1 MNKHPERGMKLAAL
15 AAAALGLLAAFVL
28 LPLLASALLEE
39 YPAYQKWYWPGLIY
53 GWVVLLPGFA
63 GLWEFWKVCVQI
75 GRDNS
80 FSQENAR
87 SLFRIC
93 LLALTMAALLV
104 VGMAALC
111 LLGMGLPALLIA
123 MLGFAAACALVALL
137 ANALSQLVR
146 RAAAIK
152 SENDLT
158 ISEARHGY
166 HRQFGRHAR
175 QAQDAPD
182 GAFREGGHHHG
193 QPLHSQDRQGAR
205 GALFH
210 AGRHLQGP
218 ELPAGRHP

>member
-15 AAAALGLLAAFVL
+15 AAALIGLLAAFVF
-28 LPLLASALLEE
+28 LPMLASALLEE
-39 YPAYQKWYWPGLIY
+39 FPAYQKWYWPCLIY

-63 GLWEFWKVCVQI
+63 GLWEFWKICVEI

-80 FSQENAR
+80 FSQKNAR

-93 LLALTMAALLV
+93 LLALTMAALLA
-104 VGMAALC
+104 VGVAALC

-123 MLGFAAACALVALL
+123 MLGFGAACALVALL

-158 ISEARHGY
+158 I
-166 HRQFGRHAR
+166 
-175 QAQDAPD
+175 
-182 GAFREGGHHHG
+182 
-193 QPLHSQDRQGAR
+193 
-205 GALFH
+205 
-210 AGRHLQGP
+210 
-218 ELPAGRHP
+218 

>member
-1 MNKHPERGMKLAAL
+1 MNKHPERGMKLAAV

-28 LPLLASALLEE
+28 LPALASAMLEE
-39 YPAYQKWYWPGLIY
+39 YPAYQKWYWPGLVYCWI
-53 GWVVLLPGFA
+53 VLLPGFA
-63 GLWEFWKVCVQI
+63 GLWEFWKICVQI
-75 GRDNS
+75 GRDDS

-104 VGMAALC
+104 VGVAALC

-137 ANALSQLVR
+137 ANALAQLVR

-158 ISEARHGY
+158 I
-166 HRQFGRHAR
+166 
-175 QAQDAPD
+175 
-182 GAFREGGHHHG
+182 
-193 QPLHSQDRQGAR
+193 
-205 GALFH
+205 
-210 AGRHLQGP
+210 
-218 ELPAGRHP
+218 

>member
-1 MNKHPERGMKLAAL
+1 MNKHPERGMKLAAV

-28 LPLLASALLEE
+28 LPALASAMLEE

-53 GWVVLLPGFA
+53 CWVVLLPGFA
-63 GLWEFWKVCVQI
+63 GLWEFWKICVQI
-75 GRDNS
+75 GRDDS

-93 LLALTMAALLV
+93 LLALTMAALLAAGV
-104 VGMAALC
+104 AALC

-158 ISEARHGY
+158 I
-166 HRQFGRHAR
+166 
-175 QAQDAPD
+175 
-182 GAFREGGHHHG
+182 
-193 QPLHSQDRQGAR
+193 
-205 GALFH
+205 
-210 AGRHLQGP
+210 
-218 ELPAGRHP
+218 

>member
-15 AAAALGLLAAFVL
+15 AAALIGLLAAFVF
-28 LPLLASALLEE
+28 LPMLASALLEE
-39 YPAYQKWYWPGLIY
+39 FPAHQKWYWPCLIY

-63 GLWEFWKVCVQI
+63 GLWEFWKICVEI

-80 FSQENAR
+80 FSQKNAR

-93 LLALTMAALLV
+93 LLALTMAALLA
-104 VGMAALC
+104 VGVAALC

-152 SENDLT
+152 RENDLT
-158 ISEARHGY
+158 I
-166 HRQFGRHAR
+166 
-175 QAQDAPD
+175 
-182 GAFREGGHHHG
+182 
-193 QPLHSQDRQGAR
+193 
-205 GALFH
+205 
-210 AGRHLQGP
+210 
-218 ELPAGRHP
+218 

>member
-1 MNKHPERGMKLAAL
+1 MNKHPERGMKLAAV

-28 LPLLASALLEE
+28 LPTLASAMLEE
-39 YPAYQKWYWPGLIY
+39 YPAYQKWYWPGLVYCWI
-53 GWVVLLPGFA
+53 VLLPGFA
-63 GLWEFWKVCVQI
+63 GLWEFWKICVQI
-75 GRDNS
+75 GRDDS

-93 LLALTMAALLV
+93 LLALTMAALL
-104 VGMAALC
+104 AAGVAVLC

-158 ISEARHGY
+158 I
-166 HRQFGRHAR
+166 
-175 QAQDAPD
+175 
-182 GAFREGGHHHG
+182 
-193 QPLHSQDRQGAR
+193 
-205 GALFH
+205 
-210 AGRHLQGP
+210 
-218 ELPAGRHP
+218 

>member
-15 AAAALGLLAAFVL
+15 AAALIGLLAAFVF
-28 LPLLASALLEE
+28 LPMLASALLEE
-39 YPAYQKWYWPGLIY
+39 FPAYQKWYWPCLIY

-63 GLWEFWKVCVQI
+63 GLWEFWKICVEI

-80 FSQENAR
+80 FSQKNAR

-93 LLALTMAALLV
+93 LLALTMAALLAAGV
-104 VGMAALC
+104 AALC

-158 ISEARHGY
+158 I
-166 HRQFGRHAR
+166 
-175 QAQDAPD
+175 
-182 GAFREGGHHHG
+182 
-193 QPLHSQDRQGAR
+193 
-205 GALFH
+205 
-210 AGRHLQGP
+210 
-218 ELPAGRHP
+218 

>member
-1 MNKHPERGMKLAAL
+1 MNKHPERGMKLASL
-15 AAAALGLLAAFVL
+15 AAALVGLLAAFVF
-28 LPLLASALLEE
+28 LPMLASALLEE
-39 YPAYQKWYWPGLIY
+39 FPAHQKWYWPCLIY

-63 GLWEFWKVCVQI
+63 GLWEFWKICVEI

-80 FSQENAR
+80 FSQKNAL

-93 LLALTMAALLV
+93 LLALTMAALLA
-104 VGMAALC
+104 VGVAALC

-158 ISEARHGY
+158 I
-166 HRQFGRHAR
+166 
-175 QAQDAPD
+175 
-182 GAFREGGHHHG
+182 
-193 QPLHSQDRQGAR
+193 
-205 GALFH
+205 
-210 AGRHLQGP
+210 
-218 ELPAGRHP
+218 

>member
-15 AAAALGLLAAFVL
+15 AAALVGLLAAFVF
-28 LPLLASALLEE
+28 LPMLASALLEE
-39 YPAYQKWYWPGLIY
+39 FPAYQKWYWPCLIY

-63 GLWEFWKVCVQI
+63 GLWEFWKICVEI

-80 FSQENAR
+80 FSQKNAL

-93 LLALTMAALLV
+93 LLALTMAALLA
-104 VGMAALC
+104 VGVAALC

-137 ANALSQLVR
+137 ANALAQLVR

-158 ISEARHGY
+158 I
-166 HRQFGRHAR
+166 
-175 QAQDAPD
+175 
-182 GAFREGGHHHG
+182 
-193 QPLHSQDRQGAR
+193 
-205 GALFH
+205 
-210 AGRHLQGP
+210 
-218 ELPAGRHP
+218 

>member
-1 MNKHPERGMKLAAL
+1 MNKHPERGMKLAAV

-28 LPLLASALLEE
+28 LPALASAMLEE
-39 YPAYQKWYWPGLIY
+39 YPAYQKWYGPGLVYCWI
-53 GWVVLLPGFA
+53 VLLPGFA
-63 GLWEFWKVCVQI
+63 GLWEFWKICVQI
-75 GRDNS
+75 GRDDS

-93 LLALTMAALLV
+93 LLALT
-104 VGMAALC
+104 MAALC

-158 ISEARHGY
+158 I
-166 HRQFGRHAR
+166 
-175 QAQDAPD
+175 
-182 GAFREGGHHHG
+182 
-193 QPLHSQDRQGAR
+193 
-205 GALFH
+205 
-210 AGRHLQGP
+210 
-218 ELPAGRHP
+218 

>member
-1 MNKHPERGMKLAAL
+1 MNKHPERGMKLAAV

-28 LPLLASALLEE
+28 LPTLASAMLEE

-53 GWVVLLPGFA
+53 CWVVLLPGFA
-63 GLWEFWKVCVQI
+63 GLWEFWKICGQI
-75 GRDNS
+75 GCDNS

-93 LLALTMAALLV
+93 LLALTMAALLAAGV
-104 VGMAALC
+104 AALC

-158 ISEARHGY
+158 I
-166 HRQFGRHAR
+166 
-175 QAQDAPD
+175 
-182 GAFREGGHHHG
+182 
-193 QPLHSQDRQGAR
+193 
-205 GALFH
+205 
-210 AGRHLQGP
+210 
-218 ELPAGRHP
+218 

>member
-15 AAAALGLLAAFVL
+15 AAALIGLLAAFVF
-28 LPLLASALLEE
+28 LPMLASALLEE
-39 YPAYQKWYWPGLIY
+39 FPAYQKWYWPCLIY

-63 GLWEFWKVCVQI
+63 GLWEFWKICVEI

-80 FSQENAR
+80 FSQKNAR

-93 LLALTMAALLV
+93 LMALTMAALLA
-104 VGMAALC
+104 VGVAALC

-137 ANALSQLVR
+137 ANALAQLVR

-158 ISEARHGY
+158 I
-166 HRQFGRHAR
+166 
-175 QAQDAPD
+175 
-182 GAFREGGHHHG
+182 
-193 QPLHSQDRQGAR
+193 
-205 GALFH
+205 
-210 AGRHLQGP
+210 
-218 ELPAGRHP
+218 

>member
-1 MNKHPERGMKLAAL
+1 MNKHPERGMKLAAV

-28 LPLLASALLEE
+28 LPALASAMLEE
-39 YPAYQKWYWPGLIY
+39 YPAYQKWYWPGLVYCWI
-53 GWVVLLPGFA
+53 VLLPGFA
-63 GLWEFWKVCVQI
+63 GLWEFWKICVQI

-93 LLALTMAALLV
+93 LLALTMAALLAAGV
-104 VGMAALC
+104 AALC

-158 ISEARHGY
+158 I
-166 HRQFGRHAR
+166 
-175 QAQDAPD
+175 
-182 GAFREGGHHHG
+182 
-193 QPLHSQDRQGAR
+193 
-205 GALFH
+205 
-210 AGRHLQGP
+210 
-218 ELPAGRHP
+218 

>member
-1 MNKHPERGMKLAAL
+1 MNKHPERGMKLAAV

-28 LPLLASALLEE
+28 LPALASAMLEE

-53 GWVVLLPGFA
+53 CWVVLLPGFA
-63 GLWEFWKVCVQI
+63 GLWEFWKICVQI
-75 GRDNS
+75 GRDDS

-93 LLALTMAALLV
+93 LLALTMAALLAAGV
-104 VGMAALC
+104 AALC

-123 MLGFAAACALVALL
+123 MLGFGAACALVALL

-158 ISEARHGY
+158 I
-166 HRQFGRHAR
+166 
-175 QAQDAPD
+175 
-182 GAFREGGHHHG
+182 
-193 QPLHSQDRQGAR
+193 
-205 GALFH
+205 
-210 AGRHLQGP
+210 
-218 ELPAGRHP
+218 

>member
-15 AAAALGLLAAFVL
+15 AAALIGLLAAFVF
-28 LPLLASALLEE
+28 LPMLASAMLEE
-39 YPAYQKWYWPGLIY
+39 YPAYQKWYWPGLVYCWI
-53 GWVVLLPGFA
+53 VLLPGFA
-63 GLWEFWKVCVQI
+63 GLWEFWKICVQI
-75 GRDNS
+75 GRDDS

-104 VGMAALC
+104 AGVATLC

-123 MLGFAAACALVALL
+123 MLGFGAACALVALL

-158 ISEARHGY
+158 I
-166 HRQFGRHAR
+166 
-175 QAQDAPD
+175 
-182 GAFREGGHHHG
+182 
-193 QPLHSQDRQGAR
+193 
-205 GALFH
+205 
-210 AGRHLQGP
+210 
-218 ELPAGRHP
+218 